1 MRKLII
7 LLALVVVFF
16 GTNALAFFL
25 RFDSV
30 KTYTDNTA
38 IEPQFAVTYDA
49 WVDGNILALGFPTVA
64 TGQVKIPLIDNTF
77 GASHSYKVRTKLSDG
92 RVSDNVVAT
101 LTSPLDSRLP
111 KAPAAPLS
119 VGQ

>member
-1 MRKLII
+1 MKKLIV
-7 LLALVVVFF
+7 LLSLVVVFF
-16 GTNALAFFL
+16 GTNAESFFL
-25 RFDSV
+25 RLDPV

-38 IEPQFAVTYDA
+38 IEPQFTVTYDA
-49 WVDGNILALGFPTVA
+49 WIDGNILALGFPTVA

-77 GASHSYKVRTKLSDG
+77 GASHSYKVRTRLSDG

-101 LTSPLDSRLP
+101 LVSPLDSRLP